1 MTLWIAVHPVVEQ
14 IKTSMAAMLRQRV
27 LAASSSR
34 CFSTAAA
41 PASSRGARLAALR
54 EALSEEASLTL
65 STASEKRVRRKQT
78 EPKPDWLR
86 VAKPGGAEYNR
97 IRKGLRGSKL
107 ASVCEEAKC
116 PNIGECWGG
125 KKGTATAT
133 IMVMG
138 DTCTRGCR
146 FCNVKTSR
154 TPPALDPLEAA
165 HTAENIA
172 SWGVDYVVITSVDRD
187 DIPDGGAGHFAE
199 VVRRTKAIRSS
210 LLLECLTPDFNG
222 TSGLDGVA
230 TVATSGLDVYAHNI
244 ETVERLQSTVRDR
257 RAG

>member
-1 MTLWIAVHPVVEQ
+1 
-14 IKTSMAAMLRQRV
+14 MLRQRV

-65 STASEKRVRRKQT
+65 STASEKRVRRKQV

-165 HTAENIA
+165 NTAEQIA
-172 SWGVDYVVITSVDRD
+172 SWGVDYVVITSVGLCAQFFR
-187 DIPDGGAGHFAE
+187 AQFFRA
-199 VVRRTKAIRSS
+199 S
-210 LLLECLTPDFNG
+210 LTPRHARPLRWTAT
-222 TSGLDGVA
+222 TSPTAAPA
-230 TVATSGLDVYAHNI
+230 TT
-244 ETVERLQSTVRDR
+244 R
-257 RAG
+257 R

>member
-1 MTLWIAVHPVVEQ
+1 M
-14 IKTSMAAMLRQRV
+14 
-27 LAASSSR
+27 
-34 CFSTAAA
+34 
-41 PASSRGARLAALR
+41 
-54 EALSEEASLTL
+54 
-65 STASEKRVRRKQT
+65 
-78 EPKPDWLR
+78 
-86 VAKPGGAEYNR
+86 AKPGGAEYNR

-230 TVATSGLDVYAHNI
+230 KHLGSR
-244 ETVERLQSTVRDR
+244 RLCAQHRDR
-257 RAG
+257 RASAEHGARPPGLRSRGGAEHAKKVPKLVTKTSIMLGHGEEDAACGRPCATC

>member
-1 MTLWIAVHPVVEQ
+1 MGSL
-14 IKTSMAAMLRQRV
+14 LRQRV

-65 STASEKRVRRKQT
+65 STASEKRVRRKQV

-154 TPPALDPLEAA
+154 TPPELDPLEAA

-187 DIPDGGAGHFAE
+187 DLADGGAEHYAR
-199 VVRRTKAIRSS
+199 VVRRVKELKPSMR
-210 LLLECLTPDFNG
+210 LECLTPDFNN

-230 TVATSGLDVYAHNI
+230 TVATAGLDVYAHNI
-244 ETVERLQSTVRDR
+244 
-257 RAG
+257 